1 MKVLIVDGFRRHD
14 NGRKAWN
21 DFYTAIISALGGT
34 AAHEVSPPDLR
45 CCTLSELE
53 SQYCCDATLFDG
65 AYGRAEAGRRF
76 DATDIVFA
84 DGDAAA
90 LCRTVSGSWA
100 LDRLRLEQLH

>member
-34 AAHEVSPPDLR
+34 AAHEVSPPDVH

-76 DATDIVFA
+76 DARRVTSRRTDSL
-84 DGDAAA
+84 A
-90 LCRTVSGSWA
+90 L
-100 LDRLRLEQLH
+100 